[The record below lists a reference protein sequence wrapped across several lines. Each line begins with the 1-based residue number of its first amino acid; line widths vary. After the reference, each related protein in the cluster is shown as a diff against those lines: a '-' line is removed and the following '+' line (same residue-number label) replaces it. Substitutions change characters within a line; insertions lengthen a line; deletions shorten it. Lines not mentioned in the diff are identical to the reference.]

1 MSNYLKE
8 SSLNLTKN
16 TNSPIIPVNIDWD
29 IQDKKI
35 SKIYK
40 FEESRFLE
48 AFIIQILKYNRES
61 DVIIEFRVKK
71 DKVGVIIHANS
82 YMITN
87 LELEVKDDIEKIKK
101 DIMYYYAK

>member
-8 SSLNLTKN
+8 SSLSLTN
-16 TNSPIIPVNIDWD
+16 TDSPIIPVNIDWK
-29 IQDKKI
+29 IQDRRI
-35 SKIYK
+35 SKIYEFK
-40 FEESRFLE
+40 ESRLLE

-61 DVIIEFRVKK
+61 DVTVEFRAKK

-87 LELEVKDDIEKIKK
+87 LELEAKADIEKIKK